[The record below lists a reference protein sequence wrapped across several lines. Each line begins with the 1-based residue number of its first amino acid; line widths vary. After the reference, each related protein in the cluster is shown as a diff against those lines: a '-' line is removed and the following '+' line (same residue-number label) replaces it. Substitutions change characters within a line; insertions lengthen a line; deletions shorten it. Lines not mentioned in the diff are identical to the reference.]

1 MVGVGSLEGVEP
13 ARIIAETGLKPDT
26 DKLLCFLRPFMQACE
41 QGLPGHGCHAWVGAE
56 SIAHAVGG

>member
-1 MVGVGSLEGVEP
+1 MVGVGRLEGMKT
-13 ARIIAETGLKPDT
+13 ARIKAEVGLKPDT
-26 DKLLCFLRPFMQACE
+26 DKMIRLLRPFMQACE